1 MTVYDLR
8 DCKINKEI
16 QTIIDKE
23 FSRQAIQSVKVTF
36 IEQEREHY
44 PGEGELV
51 GVYRE
56 HVPFPFIIYVD
67 PEKSSPELRISDH
80 QATRAMELFFED
92 ENMMKRGLLRK
103 DERNRNVLIKSHVI
117 DAREIQ
123 TLEFVAEENKYNK
136 HVLDTGS
143 M

>member
-16 QTIIDKE
+16 QTIIDRE
-23 FSRQAIQSVKVTF
+23 FATHAIQSVKVTF

-51 GVYRE
+51 GVYRDN
-56 HVPFPFIIYVD
+56 VPFPFIIYVD
-67 PEKSSPELRISDH
+67 LEKSSQELNISD
-80 QATRAMELFFED
+80 QQTSRAMELFFED
-92 ENMMKRGLLRK
+92 EDMMRRGLLRK

-123 TLEFVAEENKYNK
+123 TLEFIAEENKYNK